1 MKFKDMPYKRVD
13 FAEVEKE
20 MNALIAEFESAKSG
34 EEQFE
39 VHKKYY
45 ALTGEVEDVD
55 ERMGNEMADVIAQ
68 VIRLADYYNID
79 LEKAFIDARKDEENY
94 LTSRG
99 V

>member
-1 MKFKDMPYKRVD
+1 MI
-13 FAEVEKE
+13 KE
-20 MNALIAEFESAKSG
+20 
-34 EEQFE
+34 
-39 VHKKYY
+39 KYY

-55 ERMGNEMADVIAQ
+55 ERMGNEMAGVIAQ